1 MQKHVFSIPLLRLD
15 LPSLLIA
22 MGDTGMAR
30 PHGGDVAVMVTR
42 WRRRSHGGGRR
53 HRSRRGMVAP
63 SQSWWH
69 NGLRGPE
76 SESPSVLD
84 RDEGHRDGQAA
95 RRRHHSR
102 VGATGRVEL
111 EPLGGWGGKV

>member
-1 MQKHVFSIPLLRLD
+1 
-15 LPSLLIA
+15 
-22 MGDTGMAR
+22 
-30 PHGGDVAVMVTR
+30 
-42 WRRRSHGGGRR
+42 
-53 HRSRRGMVAP
+53 
-63 SQSWWH
+63 
-69 NGLRGPE
+69 LRGPE